1 MPLALIGGEEFSD
14 GFEDVH
20 ARLLDD
26 VLRSKA
32 QTNGRDPRASI
43 VFLPTCAA
51 EEGPETVRHWCEQA
65 QERLG
70 LPGAQVEALP
80 IADRADAYDPAY
92 LRSLLAADWIYV
104 GGGHPH
110 VGMRILAGT
119 PALDAILERYSRG
132 ALLAGASA
140 GAMMLCA
147 RSWVIT
153 NELDAAL
160 DRLLQTVG
168 ADAKWDLPYPEFIDC
183 LGLIPH
189 ALCWPHLNVFPSTPG
204 LQAALLPPDLWM
216 IGIDERTALT
226 NSRGAWE
233 TLGRGSVT
241 LLSPSYQIWRYPAGQ
256 ILPTLTPSRTAL

>member
-26 VLRSKA
+26 VLRFKA

-51 EEGPETVRHWCEQA
+51 EDGPETVRQWCERARQ
-65 QERLG
+65 RLSR
-70 LPGAQVEALP
+70 PGAQVAALP

-92 LRSLLAADWIYV
+92 LRSLLAADWIYL

-110 VGMRILAGT
+110 VGMRILVNT

-153 NELDAAL
+153 SELDASL
-160 DRLLQTVG
+160 DRLLRSRG
-168 ADAKWDLPYPEFIDC
+168 ADSGADVPTPDFVDC
-183 LGLIPH
+183 LGLIPR
-189 ALCWPHLNVFPSTPG
+189 ALCWPHLNVFPSAPR

-216 IGIDERTALT
+216 IGIDEQTALSNT
-226 NSRGAWE
+226 RGAWE

-241 LLSPSYQIWRYPAGQ
+241 LLSPNYQTWRYPACQ
-256 ILPTLTPSRTAL
+256 TIPTLTPSRMSL